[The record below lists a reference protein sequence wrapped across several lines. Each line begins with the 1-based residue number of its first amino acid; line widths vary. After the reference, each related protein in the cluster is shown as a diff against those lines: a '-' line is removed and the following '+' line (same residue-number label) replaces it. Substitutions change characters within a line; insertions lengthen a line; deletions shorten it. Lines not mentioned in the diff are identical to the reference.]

1 MTAIQA
7 TCIRDCPGA
16 SRGAALLLVLWLLVL
31 LTGLISVF
39 ALTSRTEALQ
49 GRFLARSTAARLG
62 AEAGIELAALHLQG
76 ADPATRWVPDGRV
89 NEFRFEKQRVQVR
102 VLDES
107 ARIDLNASAPDL
119 LTGLFIAVGVDQER
133 ARQLSGAVL
142 DWRDSDDLLNAEGGA
157 EDPQYAEA
165 NLPYGAK
172 DRPFET
178 VSELRQVLGFDQ
190 ALYERLKP
198 HLTVY
203 SGQPR
208 PSQTFASEIVLKALG
223 VPALQIAQILVQ
235 RSGPVEGQPVT
246 TPDPT
251 ISLAA
256 QGTGTYSISSRATR
270 PDGTM
275 VQIHATL
282 RIGGGGGFGQLYLP
296 LSWRVGESD

>member
-1 MTAIQA
+1 MSGPTAFPA
-7 TCIRDCPGA
+7 HGRPG
-16 SRGAALLLVLWLLVL
+16 SIRGAALLLVLWLLVL

-49 GRFLARSTAARLG
+49 GRFLGRSTAARLG

-89 NEFRFEKQRVQVR
+89 NEFKFEQQRIQVR

-107 ARIDLNASAPDL
+107 AKIDLNVSAPDL
-119 LTGLFIAVGVDQER
+119 LIGLFIAVGVDQER

-142 DWRDSDDLLNAEGGA
+142 DWRDSDDLLNAQGGA

-190 ALYERLKP
+190 ALYENLLP
-198 HLTVY
+198 HLTVF
-203 SGQPR
+203 SGQAR
-208 PSQTFASEIVLKALG
+208 PSQTFASEPVLKALG
-223 VPALQIAQILVQ
+223 VPALQIAQILAQ
-235 RSGPVEGQPVT
+235 RGTPKPDQPAPVLEQT
-246 TPDPT
+246 T
-251 ISLAA
+251 SLAA

>member
-1 MTAIQA
+1 MTAA
-7 TCIRDCPGA
+7 LAMRIRDCPAA

-62 AEAGIELAALHLQG
+62 AEAGVELAALHLQG

-89 NEFRFEKQRVQVR
+89 NEFRFEKQRIQVR

-107 ARIDLNASAPDL
+107 ARVDLNASAPDL
-119 LTGLFIAVGVDQER
+119 LIGLFVAVGVEQER

-142 DWRDSDDLLNAEGGA
+142 DWRDSDDLLNVEGGA

-190 ALYERLKP
+190 ALYEKLQP

-223 VPALQIAQILVQ
+223 VPALQIAQILAQ
-235 RSGPVEGQPVT
+235 RIAPAEGQPVAV
-246 TPDPT
+246 PDQT
-251 ISLAA
+251 IALAA

>member
-1 MTAIQA
+1 VDRCARA
-7 TCIRDCPGA
+7 S

-31 LTGLISVF
+31 LTGLIAVF
-39 ALTSRTEALQ
+39 ALTARTEGMQ
-49 GRFLARSTAARLG
+49 GRFIGRSTAARMG
-62 AEAGIELAALHLQG
+62 AEAGIEVAALHLQG
-76 ADPATRWVPDGRV
+76 QDPASRWVPDGRPNV
-89 NEFRFEKQRVQVR
+89 FRFEGQQIQVK

-107 ARIDLNASAPDL
+107 AKVDLNVSPPDML
-119 LTGLFIAVGVDQER
+119 SGLFIAVGVDQDR

-142 DWRDSDDLLNAEGGA
+142 DWRDSDDLLNVEGGA

-165 NLPYGAK
+165 KLPYGAK

-190 ALYERLKP
+190 ALYQKLLP

-203 SGQPR
+203 SGQAR
-208 PSQTFASEIVLKALG
+208 PSQTFASEPVLRALG
-223 VPALQIAQILVQ
+223 IPALQIEQVLAQ
-235 RSGPVEGQPVT
+235 RGGKTEGQPAPRPESSAV
-246 TPDPT
+246 
-251 ISLAA
+251 LAG

-275 VQIHATL
+275 VQIHATI
-282 RIGGGGGFGQLYLP
+282 RIGGSGGFGQLYLP

>member
-1 MTAIQA
+1 MNAVAEIHA
-7 TCIRDCPGA
+7 RRRPGS

-39 ALTSRTEALQ
+39 ALTSRTEGLQ
-49 GRFLARSTAARLG
+49 GRFLGRSTAARLG
-62 AEAGIELAALHLQG
+62 AEAGIEVAALHLQA

-89 NEFRFEKQRVQVR
+89 NEFRFEQQRIQVR

-107 ARIDLNASAPDL
+107 AKIDLNVAAPDL
-119 LTGLFIAVGVDQER
+119 LIGLFIAVGVDQER

-190 ALYERLKP
+190 ALYEKLLP

-203 SGQPR
+203 SGQAR
-208 PSQTFASEIVLKALG
+208 PGQTFASEPVLKALG
-223 VPALQIAQILVQ
+223 VPALQIAQILAQ
-235 RSGPVEGQPVT
+235 RGEPRAGQPAPILQQT
-246 TPDPT
+246 T
-251 ISLAA
+251 SLAA

-282 RIGGGGGFGQLYLP
+282 RIGGGGGFGQLYFP

>member
-1 MTAIQA
+1 M
-7 TCIRDCPGA
+7 
-16 SRGAALLLVLWLLVL
+16 LWLLVL

-39 ALTSRTEALQ
+39 ALTSRTEGLQ
-49 GRFLARSTAARLG
+49 GRFLGRSTAARLG

-76 ADPATRWVPDGRV
+76 VDPATRWVPDGRV
-89 NEFRFEKQRVQVR
+89 NEFNFEKQKIQVR

-107 ARIDLNASAPDL
+107 AKIDLNASAPDL
-119 LTGLFIAVGVDQER
+119 LIGLFIAVGVDQER
-133 ARQLSGAVL
+133 ARRLSGAVL
-142 DWRDSDDLLNAEGGA
+142 DWRDSDDLLNVEGGA

-165 NLPYGAK
+165 ELPYGAK

-190 ALYERLKP
+190 ALYQKLLP

-203 SGQPR
+203 SGQAR
-208 PSQTFASEIVLKALG
+208 PSQTFASEPVLKALG
-223 VPALQIAQILVQ
+223 VPPLQIAQVLAQ
-235 RSGPVEGQPVT
+235 RGIPKPDQPAPVVEQT
-246 TPDPT
+246 T
-251 ISLAA
+251 SLAA

-275 VQIHATL
+275 VQIHATI
-282 RIGGGGGFGQLYLP
+282 RIGGGGGFGQFYLP

>member
-1 MTAIQA
+1 MSAGLAMRTRGAPA
-7 TCIRDCPGA
+7 A

-39 ALTSRTEALQ
+39 ALTARTEALQ
-49 GRFLARSTAARLG
+49 GRFLARSTQARLG

-76 ADPATRWVPDGRV
+76 DDPATRWVPDGRV
-89 NEFRFEKQRVQVR
+89 NEFRFERQRIQVR

-107 ARIDLNASAPDL
+107 ARVDLNVSAPDL
-119 LTGLFIAVGVDQER
+119 LVGLFIAVGVDQER

-190 ALYERLKP
+190 ALYEKLRP

-208 PSQTFASEIVLKALG
+208 PTQTFASETVLKALG
-223 VPALQIAQILVQ
+223 VPALQIAQVLAQ
-235 RSGPVEGQPVT
+235 RGQPAEGQPAIVPGQT
-246 TPDPT
+246 FP
-251 ISLAA
+251 LAA

-282 RIGGGGGFGQLYLP
+282 RISGGAGFGQIYLP
-296 LSWRVGESD
+296 LSWRVGEFD